1 MLTTTKTLVTASLI
15 ALTAAPVLADSPRVG
30 ISPAEAYAR
39 SNNFEVQGKT
49 EIDGPRFDRIGDR
62 TVDIKSTNRDM
73 GILDVSRIDTYLRP
87 DLKLTN
93 SPLLGT
99 AVIASD
105 DTRVGFV
112 REVYQTPEGE
122 HVAVADIED
131 SIGAVADRF
140 AVRVDGNAGAV
151 KLPIDR
157 IDFTNAAQMI
167 RGGEGPSY

>member
-1 MLTTTKTLVTASLI
+1 M
-15 ALTAAPVLADSPRVG
+15 

-93 SPLLGT
+93 SPLLGS
-99 AVIASD
+99 AVVSSND
-105 DTRVGFV
+105 MRVGFV
-112 REVYQTPEGE
+112 REVYQTPQGE
-122 HVAVADIED
+122 QVAVADIED
-131 SIGAVADRF
+131 TIGAVADRF
-140 AVRVDGNAGAV
+140 AVRVNADAGQV
-151 KLPIDR
+151 KLPMDR
-157 IDFTNAAQMI
+157 IDFANAVQMI
-167 RGGEGPSY
+167 KGGEGPSY